1 MATLQ
6 DKNIQDTYFG
16 LIKTED
22 NCLLTN
28 LPSGR
33 INLTD
38 GHGNSSSISIGKQSD
53 AAGIEVCGPLISTG
67 AGNIGGTLDV
77 SSNINTTGK
86 ICANGC
92 IDTDENVVASKG
104 IFANCIS
111 IGKESYG
118 CNISCAYESIQLRD
132 NNNLRIYFGGT
143 QTALLRNSGDLCVA
157 GEFTSGGTIC
167 TNTNINAS
175 SNITAGGCINAT
187 GSIRAGGDV
196 IAYYSS
202 DKRLKDNVKELSNNN
217 LIHNIKGYEFDWNE
231 KSEREGKNYGFI
243 AQEVK
248 EILPDMVKE
257 NSNGYLAIDY
267 IQFIPLL
274 LEEIKDLNK
283 RVQEL
288 ENN

>member
-38 GHGNSSSISIGKQSD
+38 GHGNSSSISVGKQSD

-67 AGNIGGTLDV
+67 AGNIGSTLDV
-77 SSNINTTGK
+77 GGTINTTGK

-118 CNISCAYESIQLRD
+118 CSISCAYESIQLRD
-132 NNNLRIYFGGT
+132 NMNLRIYFGST
-143 QTALLRNSGDLCVA
+143 QRALLCNSGDLSVD

-175 SNITAGGCINAT
+175 CSITAGGNIDAN

-202 DKRLKDNVKELSNNN
+202 DKNLKDNIKEVSENNSIQSIN
-217 LIHNIKGYEFDWNE
+217 SYEFEWNE
-231 KSEREGKNYGFI
+231 KSDREGKSYGFI

-248 EILPDMVKE
+248 EVLPNVVKE

-274 LEEIKDLNK
+274 LQEIKDLNK
-283 RVQEL
+283 RVEEL
-288 ENN
+288 EKN